1 MVLGRGVHMETGST
15 NVVSVSQ
22 RGMRHFGAIALAL
35 VLFGGGVSASTF
47 GPMLMREIGVMPA
60 AAQDASTPVA
70 TDGVA
75 AANAC
80 FVDSDGVQADLW
92 ARSEL
97 YFGTTKEDGT
107 AYSNEEWLQFL
118 ADEVTPRFPD
128 GLTVLTGLGQWRDS
142 ESSQV
147 IQERSN
153 VLIILHPLSNYAE
166 SSVKLEEIRD
176 AYEQQFNQS
185 SVLRTDDS
193 VGVCTSF

>member
-1 MVLGRGVHMETGST
+1 MVLGWGSQMETTG
-15 NVVSVSQ
+15 VSATQ

-70 TDGVA
+70 TDGVP
-75 AANAC
+75 AANTC

-97 YFGTTKEDGT
+97 YFGTSNKETGGEYT
-107 AYSNEEWLQFL
+107 NEEWLQFL

-128 GLTVLTGLGQWRDS
+128 GLTVLTGLGQWLAGGN
-142 ESSQV
+142 V